1 VSESLPVRT
10 PRLVLRPFAAGDLDA
25 FAAYRADPAVAA
37 YQSWDAGYSRA
48 DAERFLAEQERLA
61 LGAPGEWVQVAIAD
75 ARDDALLGDCACR
88 ILAHEPR
95 TAEVGITL
103 APASQGRGVAR
114 EAVSALLGVL
124 FGELGM
130 HRVIAYA
137 DDRNRAVQHLLG
149 GLGFR
154 LEGRH
159 VEADWFKGHWTT
171 LRLYALLAREHAR

>member
-1 VSESLPVRT
+1 MPPPLPVRT

-37 YQSWDAGYSRA
+37 YQGWDAGYPRA

-61 LGAPGEWVQVAIAD
+61 LGARGEWVQVAIAD

-88 ILAHEPR
+88 ILADQPR
-95 TAEVGITL
+95 TAEIGITL

-114 EAVSALLGVL
+114 EALSALLGVL
-124 FGELGM
+124 FGDLGM
-130 HRVIAYA
+130 HRVIAHA
-137 DDRNRAVQHLLG
+137 DDRNRAVQRLLG

-154 LEGRH
+154 LEARH
-159 VEADWFKGHWTT
+159 VEADWFKGEWTT
-171 LRLYALLAREHAR
+171 LRVYALLAREHAR